1 MNFINGN
8 TYRIKNQYYP
18 NHALNVYGTN
28 AASTGRNVCLYD
40 DTPPDKMQRWVL
52 KTCGDGFQLCS
63 AVNNSYVLDC
73 SDGSLTNSY
82 KNNAHLCASSSTSAT
97 DSKVKFI
104 EVSDDLYKIYLPG
117 TNLYLTAPN
126 INRLNGL
133 PASTIKTATALTG
146 GTGGQS
152 NVYWAAAATSDI
164 AIQKQCWTIEKYS
177 GSSSGGET
185 GGETGGSSD
194 TYTINGKTLPLS
206 DCQINTYWTTDGKPS
221 DKKGSTSKYYHGTQC
236 AGFARYVYAQ
246 IWGSDTKGT
255 QLDPEKETLH
265 TVNGNY
271 SDLSSFPIGSRLVCT
286 VRQSFDPNSNKF
298 DKTNASSHQMIILKK
313 TSSAVTLYHANWDEH
328 CKIEI
333 DEWNYTEF
341 YNRFKEIKGASF
353 IPPSAS

>member
-40 DTPPDKMQRWVL
+40 DTPSDKMQRWVL

-104 EVSDDLYKIYLPG
+104 EVSDDLYKIYLPEK
-117 TNLYLTAPN
+117 NLYLTATN

-152 NVYWAAAATSDI
+152 NVYWAAAATSDL
-164 AIQKQCWTIEKYS
+164 AIQKQCWTIEQYS

-185 GGETGGSSD
+185 GGIDGIAVGAVVTTFPNSAYYSSNNASYALGAQYVGECTWYCNGRAYERKGTGNVCTRSAGKWYDSASGFSKLSSTEVPVANSIACFD
-194 TYTINGKTLPLS
+194 GGHVVYIEKVAIESGTTYIYFSECNWYSSSSPYLSNGEIEPPPTG
-206 DCQINTYWTTDGKPS
+206 TDGALRKLTLSQFTGRGP
-221 DKKGSTSKYYHGTQC
+221 GSYQGC
-236 AGFARYVYAQ
+236 IV
-246 IWGSDTKGT
+246 
-255 QLDPEKETLH
+255 L
-265 TVNGNY
+265 
-271 SDLSSFPIGSRLVCT
+271 
-286 VRQSFDPNSNKF
+286 
-298 DKTNASSHQMIILKK
+298 
-313 TSSAVTLYHANWDEH
+313 
-328 CKIEI
+328 
-333 DEWNYTEF
+333 
-341 YNRFKEIKGASF
+341 
-353 IPPSAS
+353 

>member
-1 MNFINGN
+1 MLRKRSGKENIMNFINGN

-40 DTPPDKMQRWVL
+40 DTPSDKMQRWVL

-117 TNLYLTAPN
+117 KNLYLTATN

-152 NVYWAAAATSDI
+152 NVYWAAAATSEN
-164 AIQKQCWTIEKYS
+164 AIKKQCWTIEKYS
-177 GSSSGGET
+177 DSSSGGGT
-185 GGETGGSSD
+185 SSGD
-194 TYTINGKTLPLS
+194 TYTINGKTIPLS
-206 DCQINTYWTTDGKPS
+206 EWPVGSFWTTDRKPS
-221 DKKGSTSKYYHGTQC
+221 DKDGNTSIKLADGSKQC
-236 AGFARYVYAQ
+236 AGFAKYVYEQ
-246 IWGSDTKGT
+246 IWGNYKYGQKVAAVTLEGTSEDFKGINVGARINCDRRGSKIEGDKDFT
-255 QLDPEKETLH
+255 TSI
-265 TVNGNY
+265 GNH
-271 SDLSSFPIGSRLVCT
+271 SMILLS
-286 VRQSFDPNSNKF
+286 
-298 DKTNASSHQMIILKK
+298 K
-313 TSSAVTLYHANWDEH
+313 TSSGIVVYECNHDDKCGIGMRTITYRNFYLEYMNI
-328 CKIEI
+328 K
-333 DEWNYTEF
+333 NSSYT
-341 YNRFKEIKGASF
+341 
-353 IPPSAS
+353 P